1 MVSFGHCIACP
12 SLISGFWLPLWYLLA
27 IVVHVRLWYLA
38 SDYPFGIFW
47 PLHSM
52 SVFDIRLLITS
63 LWYLLAIV
71 LDVRLWYPASDYFP
85 LVSFGHCSACPSL
98 ISGFWL
104 PLWYLLAIVLDVR
117 LWYLA
122 SDYPF
127 GIFWPLYCMSVF
139 DIWLLITP
147 LVSFGHCIALSV
159 FDIWLLITP
168 LVSFGHC
175 IACPSLISGFWLPL
189 WYLLA
194 IVLDVRLW
202 YRLLITPLVSFGHC
216 IGCPSLIFGFWLPLW
231 YLLAIVL
238 HVRLW
243 YSASDY
249 PFGIFWPLYCM
260 SVFDIWLLITPLVS
274 FGHCIALSVFDIWL
288 LITPLVSF
296 GHCIACPS
304 LISGFWLPLWYLL
317 AIVVHVRLWYLAS
330 DYPFGIFWPL
340 HSMSVF
346 DIRLLITPLII
357 PFKRVL
363 YWKCT
368 NVPTWN
374 YYDQI

>member
-1 MVSFGHCIACP
+1 MSIFDIWL
-12 SLISGFWLPLWYLLA
+12 LITSLWYLLA
-27 IVVHVRLWYLA
+27 IVLHVRLWYLA

-139 DIWLLITP
+139 DIRLLITP
-147 LVSFGHCIALSV
+147 LVSFGHCS
-159 FDIWLLITP
+159 
-168 LVSFGHC
+168 
-175 IACPSLISGFWLPL
+175 ACPSLISGFWLPL

-194 IVLDVRLW
+194 IA
-202 YRLLITPLVSFGHC
+202 F
-216 IGCPSLIFGFWLPLW
+216 
-231 YLLAIVL
+231 
-238 HVRLW
+238 HVRIW
-243 YSASDY
+243 YPASDY
-249 PFGIFWPLYCM
+249 PLDYSLQTC
-260 SVFDIWLLITPLVS
+260 LILK
-274 FGHCIALSVFDIWL
+274 
-288 LITPLVSF
+288 
-296 GHCIACPS
+296 
-304 LISGFWLPLWYLL
+304 
-317 AIVVHVRLWYLAS
+317 VH
-330 DYPFGIFWPL
+330 
-340 HSMSVF
+340 
-346 DIRLLITPLII
+346 
-357 PFKRVL
+357 
-363 YWKCT
+363 KCT
-368 NVPTWN
+368 NMKLLWSNIERYLSPSLFKYAEN
-374 YYDQI
+374 K

>member
-1 MVSFGHCIACP
+1 MSIFDIWL
-12 SLISGFWLPLWYLLA
+12 LITSLWYLLA
-27 IVVHVRLWYLA
+27 IVLHVRLWYLA

-85 LVSFGHCSACPSL
+85 LVSFGHCS
-98 ISGFWL
+98 
-104 PLWYLLAIVLDVR
+104 
-117 LWYLA
+117 
-122 SDYPF
+122 
-127 GIFWPLYCMSVF
+127 
-139 DIWLLITP
+139 
-147 LVSFGHCIALSV
+147 
-159 FDIWLLITP
+159 
-168 LVSFGHC
+168 
-175 IACPSLISGFWLPL
+175 ACPSLISGFWLPL

-274 FGHCIALSVFDIWL
+274 FGHCI
-288 LITPLVSF
+288 P
-296 GHCIACPS
+296 CPY
-304 LISGFWLPLWYLL
+304 LISGFWLPPWLFPSNVSYIES
-317 AIVVHVRLWYLAS
+317 AQMYQHE
-330 DYPFGIFWPL
+330 
-340 HSMSVF
+340 
-346 DIRLLITPLII
+346 II
-357 PFKRVL
+357 MIKYRALFISKFV
-363 YWKCT
+363 
-368 NVPTWN
+368 
-374 YYDQI
+374 